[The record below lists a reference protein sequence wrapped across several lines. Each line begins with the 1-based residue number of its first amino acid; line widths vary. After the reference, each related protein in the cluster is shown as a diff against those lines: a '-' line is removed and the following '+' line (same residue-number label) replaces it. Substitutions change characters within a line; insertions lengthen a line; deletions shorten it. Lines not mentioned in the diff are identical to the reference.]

1 LLPGWYGFGSAI
13 DSYLSASENE
23 AEKEQCIQVLRDMLT
38 AWPLFKTLISN
49 MDMILAKTDLIIA
62 GCYSELVQDEML
74 RTTVFE
80 RIKKEHA
87 LTNKALNLIMQS
99 TERLTNN
106 RSLANSIKSRL
117 PYLDPLNHLQV
128 ALIKRHRSG
137 ETDVLVKRAIHL
149 TINGIAAGLRNTG

>member
-1 LLPGWYGFGSAI
+1 VL
-13 DSYLSASENE
+13 DE
-23 AEKEQCIQVLRDMLT
+23 ALK
-38 AWPLFKTLISN
+38 
-49 MDMILAKTDLIIA
+49 
-62 GCYSELVQDEML
+62 
-74 RTTVFE
+74 TTVFE

-87 LTNKALNLIMQS
+87 LTNHAISLILQS
-99 TERLTNN
+99 TERLANN
-106 RSLANSIKSRL
+106 PTLANSIKSRL